1 MSTPSADRLNQI
13 SAELATLLEA
23 RIAELVTAMKG
34 AEQAT
39 RQIVS
44 TEMEIARYRQVIE
57 ALGAD
62 RASIQKEADEI
73 GARAKAVQGEHAE
86 LVRERDRLRDELTA
100 AEKSLAA
107 QREENR
113 QLQATADGLVKET
126 DELRGRVKT
135 LEDNISRMRKMREEL
150 LSGIGSLT
158 RDMSQLGLS
167 NKE

>member
-23 RIAELVTAMKG
+23 RISELVAAMKG

-44 TEMEIARYRQVIE
+44 TEMEIARYRQVVE
-57 ALGAD
+57 ALTAD
-62 RASIQKEADEI
+62 RASLQKEANEL
-73 GARAKAVQGEHAE
+73 GARAEAVRGEHAE

-100 AEKSLAA
+100 AERGIAG
-107 QREENR
+107 QRDQNR

-126 DELRGRVKT
+126 DELRARVKT

-150 LSGIGSLT
+150 LSGIGNLT
-158 RDMSQLGLS
+158 RDMSQLGLA